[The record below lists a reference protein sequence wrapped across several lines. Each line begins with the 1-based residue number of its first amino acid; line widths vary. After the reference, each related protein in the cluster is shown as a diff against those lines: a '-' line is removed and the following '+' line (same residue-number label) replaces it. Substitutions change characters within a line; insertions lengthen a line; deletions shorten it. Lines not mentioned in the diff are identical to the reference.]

1 MVLRDTRG
9 RQRSVQRLDLLG
21 VFFLLGRGTFRQRRA
36 AFHQALICALGL
48 GQAFCRGAGG
58 LGALRKT
65 RQRLVTVLIGGSA
78 QPGGFFSLNR
88 ATRGQG
94 VNLLHAFGMFGADA
108 AFLANAANFSVTL
121 ADTGLLNAE
130 AQDESQGNVVL
141 VLPAPV
147 TARYLRIDL
156 TDGAAPYMDIGLLVA
171 GQLWRLL
178 RGTAYGIR
186 EGRVMLDRR
195 DRNPYTGAEFPVP
208 AIVNPRMAAFTLP
221 ALSTA
226 EARNQHRDMLRRLG
240 AARDTLWIAEL
251 TDSLAER
258 NRRAIWGAM
267 NAPGEDAAI
276 SQDSQPLAARGFRVV
291 ERV

>member
-1 MVLRDTRG
+1 MGSSATITA
-9 RQRSVQRLDLLG
+9 DLG
-21 VFFLLGRGTFRQRRA
+21 AEVA
-36 AFHQALICALGL
+36 VDCVALISTTL
-48 GQAFCRGAGG
+48 GAG
-58 LGALRKT
+58 AMV
-65 RQRLVTVLIGGSA
+65 QVRLS
-78 QPGGFFSLNR
+78 
-88 ATRGQG
+88 
-94 VNLLHAFGMFGADA
+94 
-108 AFLANAANFSVTL
+108 NAANFSVTL
-121 ADTGLLNAE
+121 ADTGLVNAE

-147 TARYLRIDL
+147 TARYLRVDL

-195 DRNPYTGAEFPVP
+195 DRNQYTGAEFPVP

-226 EARNQHRDMLRRLG
+226 EARNQHRDMLHRLG

-251 TDSLAER
+251 GDSMAER
-258 NRRAIWGAM
+258 NRRAIWGAV
-267 NAPGEDAAI
+267 NAPGEEASA
-276 SQDSQPLAARGFRVV
+276 SRDSFPLTARAVRMV

>member
-1 MVLRDTRG
+1 MPGAFLQQDRAALG
-9 RQRSVQRLDLLG
+9 SVASAQATIATMPIANLQDPQPR
-21 VFFLLGRGTFRQRRA
+21 RRA
-36 AFHQALICALGL
+36 RLMGSSVAITADLGAEVSVDYVALISTTL
-48 GQAFCRGAGG
+48 GAG
-58 LGALRKT
+58 AMV
-65 RQRLVTVLIGGSA
+65 QVRLSNI
-78 QPGGFFSLNR
+78 
-88 ATRGQG
+88 
-94 VNLLHAFGMFGADA
+94 
-108 AFLANAANFSVTL
+108 ANFSVTL
-121 ADTGLLNAE
+121 ADTGLVNAE

-141 VLPAPV
+141 VFPAPV
-147 TARYLRIDL
+147 TTRYLRVDL
-156 TDGAAPYMDIGLLVA
+156 IDGAASYMDIGLLVA

-251 TDSLAER
+251 GDSMAER
-258 NRRAIWGAM
+258 SRRAIWGAM
-267 NAPGEDAAI
+267 NAPGEDAAV
-276 SQDSQPLAARGFRVV
+276 SRDSLPLSLRAFRLV

>member
-1 MVLRDTRG
+1 MQHDRVATG
-9 RQRSVQRLDLLG
+9 SVASAQAAIATMPITNLQDPQPRRRVRLMGSSATITADLGAEVPLDC
-21 VFFLLGRGTFRQRRA
+21 V
-36 AFHQALICALGL
+36 ALISTTL
-48 GQAFCRGAGG
+48 GAG
-58 LGALRKT
+58 ALV
-65 RQRLVTVLIGGSA
+65 QARLSNV
-78 QPGGFFSLNR
+78 
-88 ATRGQG
+88 
-94 VNLLHAFGMFGADA
+94 
-108 AFLANAANFSVTL
+108 ANFSVTA

-141 VLPAPV
+141 VFPAPV

-156 TDGAAPYMDIGLLVA
+156 NDGAAPFMDIGLLVA

-195 DRNPYTGAEFPVP
+195 DRNPYTGAEFSVP

-226 EARNQHRDMLRRLG
+226 EARIQHRDMLRRLG

-251 TDSLAER
+251 TDT
-258 NRRAIWGAM
+258 M
-267 NAPGEDAAI
+267 
-276 SQDSQPLAARGFRVV
+276 
-291 ERV
+291 

>member
-1 MVLRDTRG
+1 MPGAFLQQDRVATG
-9 RQRSVQRLDLLG
+9 SVASAQATIATMPITNLQDPQPR
-21 VFFLLGRGTFRQRRA
+21 RRA
-36 AFHQALICALGL
+36 RLMGSSATITTDLGAEVPVDCVALISTTL
-48 GQAFCRGAGG
+48 GAG
-58 LGALRKT
+58 AMV
-65 RQRLVTVLIGGSA
+65 QARLSNV
-78 QPGGFFSLNR
+78 
-88 ATRGQG
+88 
-94 VNLLHAFGMFGADA
+94 
-108 AFLANAANFSVTL
+108 ANFSVTL

-130 AQDESQGNVVL
+130 AQDESQGNIVL
-141 VLPAPV
+141 VFPAPV
-147 TARYLRIDL
+147 TARYLRVDL

-251 TDSLAER
+251 TDSMAER
-258 NRRAIWGAM
+258 NRRAIWGAV
-267 NAPGEDAAI
+267 NQAGEEAA
-276 SQDSQPLAARGFRVV
+276 AARGSFQLLNRAFRIV
-291 ERV
+291 ERL

>member
-1 MVLRDTRG
+1 MLVGEMALEIRLLAKRGKRLRAIAREIGVLRN
-9 RQRSVQRLDLLG
+9 
-21 VFFLLGRGTFRQRRA
+21 
-36 AFHQALICALGL
+36 
-48 GQAFCRGAGG
+48 
-58 LGALRKT
+58 
-65 RQRLVTVLIGGSA
+65 TVRHH
-78 QPGGFFSLNR
+78 P
-88 ATRGQG
+88 QG
-94 VNLLHAFGMFGADA
+94 PSDA
-108 AFLANAANFSVTL
+108 AAPFAMAQARLSNVANFSVTL
-121 ADTGLLNAE
+121 ADIRLLNAE
-130 AQDESQGNVVL
+130 AQYESQGNVVL

-147 TARYLRIDL
+147 TARYLHFDL
-156 TDGAAPYMDIGLLVA
+156 IDGAASYMDIGLLVA

-178 RGTAYGIR
+178 RGIAYGIR

-251 TDSLAER
+251 SDSMAER

-267 NAPGEDAAI
+267 NVPGEDAAI
-276 SQDSQPLAARGFRVV
+276 SRDSLPLASRAVRMV

>member
-1 MVLRDTRG
+1 MSADLAHRHSACVHRDDLIVEIGEAPLVLGDQLGIKGAQPRR
-9 RQRSVQRLDLLG
+9 RARLMGSSATITADLGAEVPMDCVALISTTLG
-21 VFFLLGRGTFRQRRA
+21 VGSMV
-36 AFHQALICALGL
+36 QA
-48 GQAFCRGAGG
+48 
-58 LGALRKT
+58 
-65 RQRLVTVLIGGSA
+65 RLSNV
-78 QPGGFFSLNR
+78 
-88 ATRGQG
+88 
-94 VNLLHAFGMFGADA
+94 
-108 AFLANAANFSVTL
+108 ANFSVTL

-141 VLPAPV
+141 VLPASV
-147 TARYLRIDL
+147 TARYLRVDL
-156 TDGAAPYMDIGLLVA
+156 TDGAVPFMDIGLLVA
-171 GQLWRLL
+171 GQLWRLQ

-208 AIVNPRMAAFTLP
+208 AIVNPRMAVFTLP

-251 TDSLAER
+251 SDSMAER
-258 NRRAIWGAM
+258 NRRSIWGAM

-276 SQDSQPLAARGFRVV
+276 SRDSLPLASRGFRVV